1 MSNKENTTLIE
12 DLTDRVIELGGNLNK
27 IFTKPTTEYTEMEM
41 IETLYEAIDELYDK
55 KKK

>member
-1 MSNKENTTLIE
+1 MSKKENTTLIE